1 MSLKLVRCKKCGNT
15 AQVDFE
21 RKYSRVLIPMER
33 WLETAHGDC
42 KLIGSISEME
52 EALKTGE
59 LEEVK

>member
-21 RKYSRVLIPMER
+21 GKHSRLLISMER